1 MQSGRSISHDQFV
14 AALKYYDM
22 YQDAPIYKV
31 VCPFHGDKNPSLQI
45 NKEND
50 FFYCYGCGAS
60 GGAFELVKN
69 HEPKLTPIQIY
80 EKLSKISKTSRIH
93 DVLNAGTTTYSSIY
107 SSNSSLSVNT
117 KESYKDGIKLA
128 KDFYYNLPDTNWY
141 KVPEEVLPILRYMKH
156 RGFSVKTLLK
166 FEAKATYN
174 KNYPIVFPM
183 YDNGIFRGYVMR
195 TDDPY
200 VEDERKYMYN
210 RNFKR
215 RITLPGDYKNSTVV
229 LVEGFLDMLKTKQF
243 GIKYVVSV
251 LGWKLTSE
259 QFEKLKRCGVKT
271 IICALDNDEC
281 GRKGYKYLKRICSVN
296 HISVKRIRYPK
307 SMKDMGDLN
316 KENSV
321 KIIKQI
327 KQFGGK

>member
-1 MQSGRSISHDQFV
+1 MQDRRSTSLNQFI
-14 AALKYYDM
+14 AALKHYNI
-22 YQDAPIYKV
+22 YQEDEQYKII
-31 VCPFHGDKNPSLQI
+31 CPFHGDKNPSLQI
-45 NKEND
+45 NKQTG
-50 FFYCYGCGAS
+50 FFYCYGCGLS

-69 HEPKLTPIQIY
+69 YEP
-80 EKLSKISKTSRIH
+80 
-93 DVLNAGTTTYSSIY
+93 
-107 SSNSSLSVNT
+107 SLSPIEIYKKLHSFV
-117 KESYKDGIKLA
+117 KEGKGDIGGRDVYTYTNLPYTHSFVDSKVKYREGIKLA
-128 KDFYYNLPDTNWY
+128 KDFYFNLPETNWY
-141 KVPEEVLPILRYMKH
+141 KLPEEAIPILRYMKH
-156 RGFSVKTLLK
+156 RGFTTSTLKK
-166 FEAKATYN
+166 FGAKFTYN

-195 TDDPY
+195 TDDPT
-200 VEDERKYMYN
+200 VEDQRKYMYN
-210 RNFKR
+210 REFRR
-215 RITLPGDYKNSTVV
+215 RITLPGDYKNSTVI
-229 LVEGFLDMLKTKQF
+229 LVEGFLDMLKAKQY
-243 GIKYVVSV
+243 GIKYVAAV

-316 KENSV
+316 KENS
-321 KIIKQI
+321 KLILKQI

>member
-1 MQSGRSISHDQFV
+1 MQDRRSTSLNQFI
-14 AALKYYDM
+14 AALKHYNI
-22 YQDAPIYKV
+22 YQEDDQYKII
-31 VCPFHGDKNPSLQI
+31 CPFHGDKNPSLQI
-45 NKEND
+45 NKQTG
-50 FFYCYGCGAS
+50 FFYCYGCGLS

-69 HEPKLTPIQIY
+69 YEP
-80 EKLSKISKTSRIH
+80 
-93 DVLNAGTTTYSSIY
+93 
-107 SSNSSLSVNT
+107 SLSPIEIYKKLHSFV
-117 KESYKDGIKLA
+117 KEGKGDIGGRDVYTYTNLPYTHSFVDSKVKYREGIKLA
-128 KDFYYNLPDTNWY
+128 KDFYFNLPETNWY
-141 KVPEEVLPILRYMKH
+141 KLPEEAIPILRYMKH
-156 RGFSVKTLLK
+156 RGFTTSTLKK
-166 FEAKATYN
+166 FGAKFTYN

-195 TDDPY
+195 TDDPT
-200 VEDERKYMYN
+200 VEDQRKYMYN
-210 RNFKR
+210 KEFRR
-215 RITLPGDYKNSTVV
+215 RITLPGDYKNSTVI
-229 LVEGFLDMLKTKQF
+229 LVEGFLDMLKAKQY
-243 GIKYVVSV
+243 GIKYVAAV

-316 KENSV
+316 KENS
-321 KIIKQI
+321 KQILKQI

>member
-1 MQSGRSISHDQFV
+1 MQDRRSTSLNQFI
-14 AALKYYDM
+14 AALKHYDI
-22 YQDAPIYKV
+22 YQEDDQYKII
-31 VCPFHGDKNPSLQI
+31 CPFHGDKNPSLQI
-45 NKEND
+45 NKRMG
-50 FFYCYGCGAS
+50 FFYCYGCGLS

-69 HEPKLTPIQIY
+69 YEPNLSPIEIYKKLHSFVKEGKGDIGGRDVYTYTNLPY
-80 EKLSKISKTSRIH
+80 THSFVDSKVKYR
-93 DVLNAGTTTYSSIY
+93 
-107 SSNSSLSVNT
+107 
-117 KESYKDGIKLA
+117 EGIKLA
-128 KDFYYNLPDTNWY
+128 KDFYFNLPETNWY
-141 KVPEEVLPILRYMKH
+141 KLPEEAIPILRYMKH
-156 RGFSVKTLLK
+156 RGFTTSTLKK
-166 FEAKATYN
+166 FGAKFTYN

-195 TDDPY
+195 TDDPT
-200 VEDERKYMYN
+200 VEDQRKYMYN
-210 RNFKR
+210 REFRR
-215 RITLPGDYKNSTVV
+215 RITLPGDYKNSTVI
-229 LVEGFLDMLKTKQF
+229 LVEGFLDMLKAKQY
-243 GIKYVVSV
+243 GIKYVAAV

-316 KENSV
+316 KENS
-321 KIIKQI
+321 KLILKQI

>member
-1 MQSGRSISHDQFV
+1 MQDRRSTSLNQFI
-14 AALKYYDM
+14 AALKHYDI
-22 YQDAPIYKV
+22 YQEDDQYKII
-31 VCPFHGDKNPSLQI
+31 CPFHGDKNPSLQI
-45 NKEND
+45 NKQTG
-50 FFYCYGCGAS
+50 FFYCYGCGLS

-69 HEPKLTPIQIY
+69 YEP
-80 EKLSKISKTSRIH
+80 
-93 DVLNAGTTTYSSIY
+93 
-107 SSNSSLSVNT
+107 SLSPIEIYKKLHSFV
-117 KESYKDGIKLA
+117 KEGKGDIGGRDVYTYTNLPYTHSFVDSKVKYREGIKLA
-128 KDFYYNLPDTNWY
+128 KDFYFNLPETNWY
-141 KVPEEVLPILRYMKH
+141 KLPEEAIPILRYMKH
-156 RGFSVKTLLK
+156 RGFTTSTLKK
-166 FEAKATYN
+166 FGAKFTYN

-195 TDDPY
+195 TDDPT
-200 VEDERKYMYN
+200 VEDQRKYMYN
-210 RNFKR
+210 KEFRR
-215 RITLPGDYKNSTVV
+215 RITLPGDYKNSTVI
-229 LVEGFLDMLKTKQF
+229 LVEGFLDMLKAKQY
-243 GIKYVVSV
+243 GIKYVAAV

-316 KENSV
+316 KENS
-321 KIIKQI
+321 KLILKQI